1 MEARQNLQG
10 IALVGASAVIW
21 GMGGLFTRLL
31 PFDLWTIIFWRGVF
45 AVPFVGL
52 YAFWRLGRTLGRE
65 VTAVSADKLIVC
77 VCILA
82 TITLFPAAFQST
94 SVAKAF
100 MILSALPFV
109 TAAIAWAWI
118 GERPSALTIAASLVA
133 LLGVFIMVGPFTG
146 GLQTGDFLAAAGT
159 VAQALSTVA
168 IRRNPKI
175 SMLPMVWLAQVLC
188 VIVALPLAQNMWALS
203 ARDYAVAAGFAALPM
218 TLGIA
223 LYVAG
228 SAMIS
233 AALSALIGVSE
244 GPIGALWVW
253 AVIGEAPDWPT
264 IIGGAVV
271 LGAVIAR
278 ILLERSP
285 ETKG

>member
-109 TAAIAWAWI
+109 TAAIAWLWI
-118 GERPSALTIAASLVA
+118 GERPSALTIAASLLA
-133 LLGVFIMVGPFTG
+133 LLGMFIMVGPFTG
-146 GLQTGDFLAAAGT
+146 GLQTGDLLAAAGT
-159 VAQALSTVA
+159 RCAGAVDRDDPPKPEDLHAADGVAGAGAL
-168 IRRNPKI
+168 
-175 SMLPMVWLAQVLC
+175 
-188 VIVALPLAQNMWALS
+188 
-203 ARDYAVAAGFAALPM
+203 RDGRPAAGPES
-218 TLGIA
+218 
-223 LYVAG
+223 V
-228 SAMIS
+228 
-233 AALSALIGVSE
+233 
-244 GPIGALWVW
+244 GAL
-253 AVIGEAPDWPT
+253 AA
-264 IIGGAVV
+264 
-271 LGAVIAR
+271 
-278 ILLERSP
+278 
-285 ETKG
+285 